1 MTLPADLSPVE
12 RQHLRAQAEALH
24 RNVSTNCSMCEWV
37 TKTCRGCL
45 AAIAEIEDALLA
57 QRLQGRTEGGPAWRP
72 QIEQLIEKW
81 RDHSR
86 EAGEIAEASTVPQFI
101 DESVAARE
109 TFTECADDLA
119 AVLCALPAS
128 PSVSPTAQ
136 KDQDTHTR
144 GVGE

>member
-12 RQHLRAQAEALH
+12 RQHLRAQAEAL
-24 RNVSTNCSMCEWV
+24 NG
-37 TKTCRGCL
+37 KIQL
-45 AAIAEIEDALLA
+45 AISAVRCDSSIPTGSYADAIESALLA